1 MSWIPS
7 SSATAAASLIQREL
21 DHREQLEGSL
31 LAVCA
36 GCKDM
41 LGSGA
46 RDRRRRRRRGRAG
59 GSRCNTS
66 LKTA

>member
-21 DHREQLEGSL
+21 DRREQLEGSL

-41 LGSGA
+41 VLQV
-46 RDRRRRRRRGRAG
+46 RRRV
-59 GSRCNTS
+59 
-66 LKTA
+66 L